1 MFREGLGALDK
12 VRDTY
17 GVRRAELADLEELK
31 RLFAAYR
38 VFYGEAWEEAQAEVF
53 LRERLTRGE
62 SVLFLAERRESGAGA
77 GFVQLYPSFS
87 SVGLRRIW
95 ILNDLYVRETDRR
108 QGIGRML
115 LHAAKAHASITQAV
129 RLELSTGKRN
139 AAAQQLYES
148 VGYVREDEFYNY
160 SLML

>member
-1 MFREGLGALDK
+1 MGKKNDAYR
-12 VRDTY
+12 
-17 GVRRAELADLEELK
+17 VRRAELADLGELTQ
-31 RLFAAYR
+31 LFAAYR

-62 SVLFLAERRESGAGA
+62 SVLFLAERLESGGGAGVRAGAGA

-95 ILNDLYVRETDRR
+95 ILNDLFVQEAHRR
-108 QGIGRML
+108 QGLGRML
-115 LHAAKAHASITQAV
+115 LNAAKAHASVTQAV

-139 AAAQQLYES
+139 TGAQQLYES
-148 VGYVREDEFYNY
+148 LGYVREEDFYNY

>member
-1 MFREGLGALDK
+1 MGKKNDAYR
-12 VRDTY
+12 
-17 GVRRAELADLEELK
+17 VRRAELADLGELTQ
-31 RLFAAYR
+31 LFAAYR

-62 SVLFLAERRESGAGA
+62 SVLFMAEWLESGGEAGAGA

-95 ILNDLYVRETDRR
+95 ILNDLFVQEAHRR
-108 QGIGRML
+108 QGLGRML
-115 LHAAKAHASITQAV
+115 LNAAKAHASVTQAV

-139 AAAQQLYES
+139 TGAQQLYES
-148 VGYVREDEFYNY
+148 LGYVREEDFYNY